1 MKHRIYVVGMGPG
14 QENMMTQEAMQVL
27 EASDVIIGYTV
38 YLKLLGERF
47 GCKELLSTPM
57 RQERERCQMCSRR
70 QEKAKSGID
79 LQRGCRNLRDG
90 IPDAG
95 NRKIIMMIVSLK

>member
-14 QENMMTQEAMQVL
+14 QKNMMTQEAMQVL

-57 RQERERCQMCSRR
+57 RQERERCPPRPESLR
-70 QEKAKSGID
+70 QSNRTQKRPNDQHRTS
-79 LQRGCRNLRDG
+79 RNLRDG
-90 IPDAG
+90 IPEAG
-95 NRKIIMMIVSLK
+95 NRKII

>member
-1 MKHRIYVVGMGPG
+1 MKHRIYVVGIGPG

-38 YLKLLGERF
+38 YLPDVF
-47 GCKELLSTPM
+47 
-57 RQERERCQMCSRR
+57 REGKRR
-70 QEKAKSGID
+70 QKSGID
-79 LQRGCRNLRDG
+79 LQRRCRNLRDG

-95 NRKIIMMIVSLK
+95 NRKII

>member
-38 YLKLLGERF
+38 YLKLL
-47 GCKELLSTPM
+47 
-57 RQERERCQMCSRR
+57 
-70 QEKAKSGID
+70 D
-79 LQRGCRNLRDG
+79 LQRRCRNLRDG

-95 NRKIIMMIVSLK
+95 NRKII

>member
-38 YLKLLGERF
+38 YLKLLGERVQRIIVYTDAAGAGTLPDVF
-47 GCKELLSTPM
+47 
-57 RQERERCQMCSRR
+57 REGKRR
-70 QEKAKSGID
+70 QKSGID

-95 NRKIIMMIVSLK
+95 NRKII

>member
-47 GCKELLSTPM
+47 AGAGTLPDVF
-57 RQERERCQMCSRR
+57 REGKRR
-70 QEKAKSGID
+70 QKSGID
-79 LQRGCRNLRDG
+79 LQRRCRNLRDG

-95 NRKIIMMIVSLK
+95 NRKII

>member
-38 YLKLLGERF
+38 YLKLLGEQRIIVYTDAAGAGTLPDVF
-47 GCKELLSTPM
+47 
-57 RQERERCQMCSRR
+57 REGKRR
-70 QEKAKSGID
+70 QKSGID
-79 LQRGCRNLRDG
+79 LQRRCRNLRDG

-95 NRKIIMMIVSLK
+95 NRKII

>member
-27 EASDVIIGYTV
+27 EASRLYRISEIAWGTVRGQRIIVYTDAAGAGTLPDV
-38 YLKLLGERF
+38 F
-47 GCKELLSTPM
+47 
-57 RQERERCQMCSRR
+57 REGKRR
-70 QEKAKSGID
+70 QKSGID

-95 NRKIIMMIVSLK
+95 NRKII

>member
-47 GCKELLSTPM
+47 GCKELLSTHLAAFPLLPHRC
-57 RQERERCQMCSRR
+57 RQ
-70 QEKAKSGID
+70 
-79 LQRGCRNLRDG
+79 
-90 IPDAG
+90 
-95 NRKIIMMIVSLK
+95 

>member
-27 EASDVIIGYTV
+27 EASDVIIGYTDAAGAGTLPDV
-38 YLKLLGERF
+38 F
-47 GCKELLSTPM
+47 
-57 RQERERCQMCSRR
+57 REGKRR
-70 QEKAKSGID
+70 QKSGID
-79 LQRGCRNLRDG
+79 LQRRCRNLRDG

-95 NRKIIMMIVSLK
+95 NRKII

>member
-27 EASDVIIGYTV
+27 EASDVIIRISEIAWGTVRVQRIIVYTDAAGAGTLPDV
-38 YLKLLGERF
+38 F
-47 GCKELLSTPM
+47 
-57 RQERERCQMCSRR
+57 REGKRR
-70 QEKAKSGID
+70 QKSGID
-79 LQRGCRNLRDG
+79 LQRRCRNLRDG

-95 NRKIIMMIVSLK
+95 NRKII

>member
-47 GCKELLSTPM
+47 GCKELLSTPGTLPDVF
-57 RQERERCQMCSRR
+57 REGKRR
-70 QEKAKSGID
+70 QKSGID
-79 LQRGCRNLRDG
+79 LQRRCRNLRDG

-95 NRKIIMMIVSLK
+95 NRKII

>member
-38 YLKLLGERF
+38 YLKLLGGTVRVQRIIVYTDAAGAGTLPDVF
-47 GCKELLSTPM
+47 
-57 RQERERCQMCSRR
+57 REGKRR
-70 QEKAKSGID
+70 QKSGID
-79 LQRGCRNLRDG
+79 LQRRCRNLRDG

-95 NRKIIMMIVSLK
+95 NRKII

>member
-27 EASDVIIGYTV
+27 EASDVIIGY
-38 YLKLLGERF
+38 YRISENCLGNGSGAKNYCLHRC
-47 GCKELLSTPM
+47 GRK
-57 RQERERCQMCSRR
+57 RERCQMCF
-70 QEKAKSGID
+70 EKAREGEKSGID
-79 LQRGCRNLRDG
+79 LQRRCRNLRDG

-95 NRKIIMMIVSLK
+95 NRKII